1 MKKSFLWVIGLL
13 LGASIGCVSCEETTG
28 TPDPYTDWEDRNQA
42 FIDSIARVAKASPDQ
57 WKILH
62 SYKFV
67 PPINDLNPDVNDYV
81 YCKVL
86 EEGTGTFSPYYTDT
100 VSTNYR
106 GKLIPL
112 YNGSEV
118 VFDESYQGTLKPEI
132 AVPVEFAVSGVI
144 DGWTTALQYM
154 KEGDRWEVYIPYT
167 LAYGTYGQSSIPG
180 YSTLI
185 FDMQLV
191 EIKTNR

>member
-118 VFDESYQGTLKPEI
+118 VFDESYQGILKPEI